1 MKRWPSTASA
11 VFTKY
16 KLAPGAQVREEDF
29 GLLFYT
35 QAGPRLYFLPS
46 ADLLDCDFF
55 EGNRTLGQWLAN
67 HSSNPQPSKAKIM
80 SIDKALGQLK
90 DKGVLI
96 GL

>member
-1 MKRWPSTASA
+1 MMA
-11 VFTKY
+11 TKY
-16 KLAPGAQVREEDF
+16 KLAPGTQVRVEDF

-46 ADLLDCDFF
+46 ADLLDGDFF
-55 EGNRTLGQWLAN
+55 HGHAGLDQWLADRREN
-67 HSSNPQPSKAKIM
+67 AAVSAEKAA
-80 SIDKALGQLK
+80 SLAKALDQLM